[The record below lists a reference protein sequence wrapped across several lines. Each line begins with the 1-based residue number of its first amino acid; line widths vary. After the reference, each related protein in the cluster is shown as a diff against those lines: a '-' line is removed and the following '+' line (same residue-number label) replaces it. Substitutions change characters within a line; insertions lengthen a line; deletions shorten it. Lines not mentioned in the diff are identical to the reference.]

1 MKKAISLLFI
11 LGSLNIATTGKD
23 PEDDTKPTTEIQQ
36 ENTAVSDTTI
46 SMNDALQSIK
56 ELEDNVQKLHK
67 LLTDQ

>member
-11 LGSLNIATTGKD
+11 LGILISASTGRD
-23 PEDDTKPTTEIQQ
+23 PEDDKKPTTEIQQ